1 MQVLPPSSRSNN
13 MKTWIAAVFV
23 CLAFV
28 SVSLGQSDAA
38 LRRFMDQDAAA
49 RAGSGQLPLMS
60 AAEHNSRAETYSSN
74 RLFPQAR
81 EHWQKILDN
90 YPGDPLMPKVLLG
103 MGRSYMWERDYQK
116 AITYFDKL
124 TQAYIST
131 KEGREGVA
139 FTGACYVRIGK
150 NIEAAKTYE
159 KYTVMFPTG
168 ERIET
173 SYLNIIDALREAG
186 KYAEA
191 NQWVDKTRVRFS
203 GKPTEINALHARLRM
218 ELHREKWQEAIAAAD
233 LLLGLSGFGPSM
245 TSVDEVKYLK
255 AFALERSGRK
265 TQAGAIYASIPPS
278 YSSYFSGLAAAKLS
292 SEGQIHKSASVS
304 SGDYPVVYRSE
315 LLNNGRARKVDPRFL
330 LAIMK
335 QESTFRSGAKSPAGA
350 RGLLQLVYDTA
361 IKYSKKAGIANLHPD
376 DLYDPS
382 VNIAVGSQYI
392 AELKDE
398 FDGLYEAIAAS
409 YNGGE
414 DNAARWLA
422 RSKPKEPGIFTSE
435 VGFAESK
442 AYVAK
447 VMNNYRIYRELY
459 DENLNR
465 R

>member
-1 MQVLPPSSRSNN
+1 
-13 MKTWIAAVFV
+13 MKNSIFAVVF
-23 CLAFV
+23 CLAMAL
-28 SVSLGQSDAA
+28 SAAAQQSDAT
-38 LRRFMDQDAAA
+38 LRRFRDEDSAA
-49 RAGSGQLPLMS
+49 RSATGTLPTLS
-60 AAEHNSRAETYSSN
+60 AAEHHARAEAYSSN

-90 YPGDPLMPKVLLG
+90 YPNDPLMPKVLLG
-103 MGRSYMWERDYQK
+103 VGRSYMWERDYQK

-124 TQAYIST
+124 TQGYIST
-131 KEGREGVA
+131 KEGREGLA
-139 FTGACYVRIGK
+139 FTGACYVRLGK

-159 KYTVMFPTG
+159 RYTQMFPTG

-186 KYAEA
+186 KYADA
-191 NQWVDKTRVRFS
+191 NQWVDKTRQRFA

-218 ELHREKWQEAIAAAD
+218 EIHREKWQEAISAAD
-233 LLLGLSGFGPSM
+233 SLLTLSGFGPSM
-245 TSVDEVKYLK
+245 TSMDEVKYLK

-265 TQAGAIYASIPPS
+265 TEAGAVYASIPDS
-278 YSSYFSGLAAAKLS
+278 YSSYFSGLAAAKAGS
-292 SEGQIHKSASVS
+292 VGQIRKTSSVS
-304 SGDYPVVYRSE
+304 SSDYPVVYKAE
-315 LLNNGRARKVDPRFL
+315 LLRNGNLRKVDPLFL

-335 QESTFRSGAKSPAGA
+335 QESTFRAGAKSPAGA

-361 IKYSKKAGIANLHPD
+361 IKCSKKAGYADLQPD
-376 DLYDPS
+376 DLYQPS
-382 VNIAVGSQYI
+382 VNIAVGTEYI
-392 AELKDE
+392 SELKDQ
-398 FDGLYEAIAAS
+398 FGGLYEAIAAS

-422 RSKPKEPGIFTSE
+422 RSKPKEPGIFTAE

>member
-1 MQVLPPSSRSNN
+1 
-13 MKTWIAAVFV
+13 MKNSIFAVVF
-23 CLAFV
+23 CLAMAL
-28 SVSLGQSDAA
+28 SAAAQQSDAT
-38 LRRFMDQDAAA
+38 LRRFRDEDSAA
-49 RAGSGQLPLMS
+49 RSATGTLPTLS
-60 AAEHNSRAETYSSN
+60 AAEHHARAEAYSSN

-90 YPGDPLMPKVLLG
+90 YPNDPLMPKVLLG
-103 MGRSYMWERDYQK
+103 VGRSYMWERDYQK

-124 TQAYIST
+124 TQGYIST
-131 KEGREGVA
+131 KEGREGLA
-139 FTGACYVRIGK
+139 FTGACYVRLGK

-159 KYTVMFPTG
+159 RYTQMFPTG

-186 KYAEA
+186 KYGDA
-191 NQWVDKTRVRFS
+191 NQWVDKTRQRFA
-203 GKPTEINALHARLRM
+203 GKPTEINAVHARLRM
-218 ELHREKWQEAIAAAD
+218 EIHREKWQEAISAAD
-233 LLLGLSGFGPSM
+233 SLLTLSGFGPSM
-245 TSVDEVKYLK
+245 TSMDEVKYLK

-265 TQAGAIYASIPPS
+265 TEAGAVYASIADS
-278 YSSYFSGLAAAKLS
+278 YSSYFSGLAAAKAGS
-292 SEGQIHKSASVS
+292 VGQIRKTSSVS
-304 SGDYPVVYRSE
+304 SSDYPVVYKAE
-315 LLNNGRARKVDPRFL
+315 LLRNGNLRKVDPRFL

-335 QESTFRSGAKSPAGA
+335 QESTFRAGAKSPAGA

-361 IKYSKKAGIANLHPD
+361 IKYSKKAGYANLQPD
-376 DLYDPS
+376 DLYQPS
-382 VNIAVGSQYI
+382 VNIAVGTEYI
-392 AELKDE
+392 SELKDQ
-398 FDGLYEAIAAS
+398 FGGLYEAIAAS

-422 RSKPKEPGIFTSE
+422 RSKPKEPGIFTAE